1 MPEDILGEDEEV
13 IQDGNL
19 DDEQGKE
26 LEEARQ
32 KIADLER
39 QAKERELS
47 DREARLRFKESIYQK
62 MESGELSIPM
72 GNAILKQDID
82 ELAGVF
88 KADLTAGVDA
98 EVNARLLGEDSTL
111 KRMTPAMRA
120 NLDMKSV
127 SKAKESDITEQMV
140 KGLEDE

>member
-88 KADLTAGVDA
+88 EADLTAGVDA

-111 KRMTPAMRA
+111 KRMTPEMRA

-127 SKAKESDITEQMV
+127 SKAKDSDIEAEMI
-140 KGLEDE
+140 KGLEDG